1 MNEAKEFYE
10 KCFKQIL
17 EETDKEKR
25 ELLIECILQDE
36 DIQREIVKFRKD
48 WEDIYPYIYLHDDAI
63 EKAILD
69 VARLLKKPK
78 GEVRSPK
85 GYFINHVFKKKK
97 FGNDE
102 NFVCKSYLE
111 IYLDKYKEKYGI
123 FNTVSTEQI
132 EMREM
137 NDLSNTWDDERMQWQ
152 AEAIA
157 ERHQKYY
164 RDRRKPFDF
173 SVPDVETMTTETDG
187 ILDEIEKK
195 EKEKDAILDEIG
207 KKAKEI
213 DIEPMAEEEAEKIEH
228 EIKENPDT
236 IRYFDCSLN
245 KYRQKY
251 FYSEDKAWEDY
262 AIRMNKLFGKNGEYW
277 KYVDDVGMIPAN
289 WKDGYKEVETFKY
302 TPKKGKKSYLK
313 VYNKTKEL
321 NYNYLWVFDNVLQKI
336 IFENL
341 NKRQRWLIDLYY
353 YRCFDINRICLILG
367 FKDRTAF
374 NKEKSRI
381 INILRNI
388 LLSDYDFYIKA
399 SSLRYW
405 LRKTAKK
412 YLCEKMQDS
421 VYLYMEG

>member
-17 EETDKEKR
+17 EETDKDKR

-48 WEDIYPYIYLHDDAI
+48 WEGTHPYIYLHDDAI

-85 GYFINHVFKKKK
+85 GYFINHVFKKKN
-97 FGNDE
+97 FGNNE
-102 NFVCKSYLE
+102 NFVSKSYLE
-111 IYLDKYKEKYGI
+111 VYLEKYKEKYGI

-157 ERHQKYY
+157 DRHQQYY
-164 RDRRKPFDF
+164 RERRKPFDF
-173 SVPDVETMTTETDG
+173 KVPDVELATSED
-187 ILDEIEKK
+187 
-195 EKEKDAILDEIG
+195 DAILDEID
-207 KKAKEI
+207 KKEKEI

-236 IRYFDCSLN
+236 IRYFDCSLDQY
-245 KYRQKY
+245 KIKY
-251 FYSEDKAWEDY
+251 FYDEDRAWEEY
-262 AIRMNKLFGKNGEYW
+262 AKRMNKLFGKNGEYW
-277 KYVDDVGMIPAN
+277 KYVDDVGMIPAKR
-289 WKDGYKEVETFKY
+289 KDGYKEVETFKY

-321 NYNYLWVFDNVLQKI
+321 NYDFLWVFDNVLQKI

-353 YRCFDINRICLILG
+353 YRCFDVDRICLILG
-367 FKDRTAF
+367 YKDKTAF

-381 INILRNI
+381 INTIRNI
-388 LLSDYDFYIKA
+388 LLNDYDFYIRA

-405 LRKTAKK
+405 LRKTAKR
-412 YLCEKMQDS
+412 YLCEKMRDS
-421 VYLYMEG
+421 VYYYMEG

>member
-1 MNEAKEFYE
+1 MNETKKIYE
-10 KCFKQIL
+10 ELFKQIL

-48 WEDIYPYIYLHDDAI
+48 WEDTHPYIYLHDDAI

-111 IYLDKYKEKYGI
+111 VYLEKYRGKYGI
-123 FNTVSTEQI
+123 LDTVSAEQI
-132 EMREM
+132 EVKEM
-137 NDLSNTWDDERMQWQ
+137 NDISDTWDDERMQWQ

-164 RDRRKPFDF
+164 RERRKPFDF
-173 SVPDVETMTTETDG
+173 TVPDVELATSEN
-187 ILDEIEKK
+187 
-195 EKEKDAILDEIG
+195 DAILDEID
-207 KKAKEI
+207 KKEKEI
-213 DIEPMAEEEAEKIEH
+213 EIEPMAEEEAEKIEH

-245 KYRQKY
+245 EYRQKY
-251 FYSEDKAWEDY
+251 FYSEDKAWEEY
-262 AIRMNKLFGKNGEYW
+262 VKRMNKLFGKNGEYW

-289 WKDGYKEVETFKY
+289 RKDGYKEVETFEY

-321 NYNYLWVFDNVLQKI
+321 NYTYLWVFDNVVQKI

-341 NKRQRWLIDLYY
+341 KKRQRWLIDFYY
-353 YRCFDINRICLILG
+353 YRCFDVDRICLILG
-367 FKDRTAF
+367 FENRTAF

-388 LLSDYDFYIKA
+388 LLSNYDFYIRA
-399 SSLRYW
+399 SSLKYW
-405 LRKTAKK
+405 LKKIAKK

-421 VYLYMEG
+421 IYLYMEG

>member
-17 EETDKEKR
+17 EETDKDKR
-25 ELLIECILQDE
+25 KLLIECIFQDE
-36 DIQREIVKFRKD
+36 DIQREITAFKEDWKD
-48 WEDIYPYIYLHDDAI
+48 AHPYIYLSDEAI
-63 EKAILD
+63 EKAICD

-132 EMREM
+132 EIKEM
-137 NDLSNTWDDERMQWQ
+137 NDVSNTWDDERMQWQ

-164 RDRRKPFDF
+164 KDNRTDF
-173 SVPDVETMTTETDG
+173 SIPDVETMTTETDG
-187 ILDEIEKK
+187 ILDEIDKK
-195 EKEKDAILDEIG
+195 EKEK
-207 KKAKEI
+207 

-236 IRYFDCSLN
+236 IRYFDCSRN
-245 KYRQKY
+245 EYRQKY
-251 FYSEDKAWEDY
+251 FYSEDKAWEEY
-262 AIRMNKLFGKNGEYW
+262 VKRMNKLFGKNGEYW
-277 KYVDDVGMIPAN
+277 KYVDNVGMIPAN
-289 WKDGYKEVETFKY
+289 RKDGYKEVETFKY
-302 TPKKGKKSYLK
+302 TPKKGKKSYLR
-313 VYNKTKEL
+313 VYNRKEKL
-321 NYNYLWVFDNVLQKI
+321 KFDFSKHFVLLLFRYLK
-336 IFENL
+336 
-341 NKRQRWLIDLYY
+341 KRQLEFVDLYY
-353 YRCFDINRICLILG
+353 FQCLSLDKISEKMKLSKSSVQKLKSKTEIDI
-367 FKDRTAF
+367 K
-374 NKEKSRI
+374 
-381 INILRNI
+381 NI
-388 LLSDYDFYIKA
+388 LLSFDMICTPDEIFA
-399 SSLRYW
+399 YW
-405 LRKTAKK
+405 LKKIAKK

-421 VYLYMEG
+421 VYYYMEG

>member
-17 EETDKEKR
+17 EETDKDKR

-48 WEDIYPYIYLHDDAI
+48 WEGTHPYIYLHDDAI

-85 GYFINHVFKKKK
+85 GYFINHVFKKKN
-97 FGNDE
+97 FGNNE
-102 NFVCKSYLE
+102 NFVSKSYLE
-111 IYLDKYKEKYGI
+111 VYLEKYKEKYGI

-157 ERHQKYY
+157 DRHQQYY
-164 RDRRKPFDF
+164 RERRKPFDF
-173 SVPDVETMTTETDG
+173 KVPDVELATSED
-187 ILDEIEKK
+187 
-195 EKEKDAILDEIG
+195 DAILDEID
-207 KKAKEI
+207 KKEKEI

-236 IRYFDCSLN
+236 IRYFDCSLDQY
-245 KYRQKY
+245 KIKY
-251 FYSEDKAWEDY
+251 FCDEDRAWKEY
-262 AIRMNKLFGKNGEYW
+262 AIRMNKLFGDKGEYW

-289 WKDGYKEVETFKY
+289 RKDGYKEVETYEYTVKKY
-302 TPKKGKKSYLK
+302 GKKQKNGKNDKKSYLRI
-313 VYNKTKEL
+313 YNIAKEL
-321 NYNYLWVFDNVLQKI
+321 NYTYLWVFDNVLQKI

-353 YRCFDINRICLILG
+353 YRCFDVDRICLILG

-388 LLSDYDFYIKA
+388 LLNDYDFYIKA

-405 LRKTAKK
+405 LRKTAKR
-412 YLCEKMQDS
+412 YLCEKMRDS
-421 VYLYMEG
+421 VYYYMEG

>member
-1 MNEAKEFYE
+1 MNETKKIYE
-10 KCFKQIL
+10 ELFKQIL

-36 DIQREIVKFRKD
+36 DIQREIVKFKKD
-48 WEDIYPYIYLHDDAI
+48 WEDTHPYIYLHDDAI

-69 VARLLKKPK
+69 VARLIKKPK

-85 GYFINHVFKKKK
+85 GYFINHVFKKKN
-97 FGNDE
+97 FGNNE
-102 NFVCKSYLE
+102 NFVSKSYLE
-111 IYLDKYKEKYGI
+111 VYIEKYRGKYGI
-123 FNTVSTEQI
+123 LDTVSAEQI
-132 EMREM
+132 EAKEM
-137 NDLSNTWDDERMQWQ
+137 NDISDTWDDERMQWQ

-164 RDRRKPFDF
+164 RERRKPFDF
-173 SVPDVETMTTETDG
+173 TVPDVELATSEN
-187 ILDEIEKK
+187 
-195 EKEKDAILDEIG
+195 DAILDEIDQ
-207 KKAKEI
+207 KEKEI
-213 DIEPMAEEEAEKIEH
+213 DIEPIAEEEAEKIEH

-236 IRYFDCSLN
+236 IRYFDCSLDQY
-245 KYRQKY
+245 KIKY
-251 FYSEDKAWEDY
+251 FYDEDRAWKEY

-289 WKDGYKEVETFKY
+289 RKDGYKEVETFKY

-353 YRCFDINRICLILG
+353 YRCFDVDRICLILG

-388 LLSDYDFYIKA
+388 LLNDYDFYIKA

-405 LRKTAKK
+405 LRKTAKR
-412 YLCEKMQDS
+412 YLCEKMRDS
-421 VYLYMEG
+421 VYYYMEG

>member
-1 MNEAKEFYE
+1 MNETKKIYE
-10 KCFKQIL
+10 ELFKQIL

-25 ELLIECILQDE
+25 ELLVECILQDK
-36 DIQREIVKFRKD
+36 DIQREITAFKEDWKD
-48 WEDIYPYIYLHDDAI
+48 THPYIHLHDEAI
-63 EKAILD
+63 EKAIID

-78 GEVRSPK
+78 GKVRSPK
-85 GYFINHVFKKKK
+85 GYFINHVFKKKN
-97 FGNDE
+97 FGNNE
-102 NFVCKSYLE
+102 NFVSKSYLE
-111 IYLDKYKEKYGI
+111 VYIEKYRGKYGI
-123 FNTVSTEQI
+123 LDTVSAEQI
-132 EMREM
+132 EAKEM
-137 NDLSNTWDDERMQWQ
+137 NDISDTWDDERMQWQ

-157 ERHQKYY
+157 DRHQQYY
-164 RDRRKPFDF
+164 RERRKPFDF
-173 SVPDVETMTTETDG
+173 TVPDVELATSEN
-187 ILDEIEKK
+187 
-195 EKEKDAILDEIG
+195 DAILDEID
-207 KKAKEI
+207 KKEKEI
-213 DIEPMAEEEAEKIEH
+213 DIEPIAEEEAEKIEH
-228 EIKENPDT
+228 EIKETPDT
-236 IRYFDCSLN
+236 IRYFDCSLDQY
-245 KYRQKY
+245 KIKY
-251 FYSEDKAWEDY
+251 FCDEDRAWKEY
-262 AIRMNKLFGKNGEYW
+262 AIRMNKLFGDKGEYW

-289 WKDGYKEVETFKY
+289 RKDGYKEVETFEY

-321 NYNYLWVFDNVLQKI
+321 NYNYLWLFDSVLQKI
-336 IFENL
+336 ISENL

-353 YRCFDINRICLILG
+353 YRCFDIDRICLILG

-388 LLSDYDFYIKA
+388 LLSNYDFYIKA

>member
-1 MNEAKEFYE
+1 MNETKKIYE
-10 KCFKQIL
+10 ERFKQIL

-25 ELLIECILQDE
+25 ELLVECILQDK

-48 WEDIYPYIYLHDDAI
+48 WEDTHPYIYLHDDAI

-78 GEVRSPK
+78 REVRSPK

-111 IYLDKYKEKYGI
+111 VYLEKYRGKYGI
-123 FNTVSTEQI
+123 LDTVSAEQI
-132 EMREM
+132 EVKEM
-137 NDLSNTWDDERMQWQ
+137 NDISDTWDDERMQWQ

-164 RDRRKPFDF
+164 RERRKPFDF
-173 SVPDVETMTTETDG
+173 TVPDVELATSEN
-187 ILDEIEKK
+187 
-195 EKEKDAILDEIG
+195 DAILDEID
-207 KKAKEI
+207 KKEKEI

-245 KYRQKY
+245 EYRQKY
-251 FYSEDKAWEDY
+251 FYSEDKAWEEY
-262 AIRMNKLFGKNGEYW
+262 VKRMNKLFGKNGEYW

-289 WKDGYKEVETFKY
+289 RKDGYKEVETFKY

-321 NYNYLWVFDNVLQKI
+321 NYNYLWLFDSVLQKI
-336 IFENL
+336 ISENL

>member
-1 MNEAKEFYE
+1 MNETKKIYE
-10 KCFKQIL
+10 ERFKQIL

-25 ELLIECILQDE
+25 ELLVECILQDK

-48 WEDIYPYIYLHDDAI
+48 WEDTHPYIYLHDDAI

-69 VARLLKKPK
+69 VARLIKKPK

-97 FGNDE
+97 FGNNE
-102 NFVCKSYLE
+102 NFVSKSYLE
-111 IYLDKYKEKYGI
+111 VYLEKYKEKYGI

-164 RDRRKPFDF
+164 KDNRTDF
-173 SVPDVETMTTETDG
+173 SIPDVELATSEN
-187 ILDEIEKK
+187 
-195 EKEKDAILDEIG
+195 DAILDEID
-207 KKAKEI
+207 KKEKEI
-213 DIEPMAEEEAEKIEH
+213 DIEPMAEEEAEEIDH
-228 EIKENPDT
+228 EIKETPDT
-236 IRYFDCSLN
+236 IRYFDCSLDQY
-245 KYRQKY
+245 KIKY
-251 FYSEDKAWEDY
+251 FCDEDRAWKEY

-289 WKDGYKEVETFKY
+289 RKDRYKEVETFEY
-302 TPKKGKKSYLK
+302 TPKKAKKSYLR
-313 VYNKTKEL
+313 VYNRKEKL
-321 NYNYLWVFDNVLQKI
+321 KFDFSMHFVLLLFRYLK
-336 IFENL
+336 
-341 NKRQRWLIDLYY
+341 KRQLEFVDLYY
-353 YRCFDINRICLILG
+353 FQCLSLDKISEKMKLSKSSVQKLKSKTEIDI
-367 FKDRTAF
+367 K
-374 NKEKSRI
+374 
-381 INILRNI
+381 NI
-388 LLSDYDFYIKA
+388 LLSFDMICTPDEIFA
-399 SSLRYW
+399 YW
-405 LRKTAKK
+405 LKKIAKK

>member
-1 MNEAKEFYE
+1 MNETKKIYE
-10 KCFKQIL
+10 ELFKQIL

-48 WEDIYPYIYLHDDAI
+48 WEDTHPYIYLHDDAI

-164 RDRRKPFDF
+164 KDNRTDF
-173 SVPDVETMTTETDG
+173 SIPDVETMTTETDG
-187 ILDEIEKK
+187 ILDEI
-195 EKEKDAILDEIG
+195 G
-207 KKAKEI
+207 KQGQEVE
-213 DIEPMAEEEAEKIEH
+213 IEPMAEEEAEKIEH
-228 EIKENPDT
+228 EIKETPDT
-236 IRYFDCSLN
+236 IRYFDCSLDQY
-245 KYRQKY
+245 KIKY
-251 FYSEDKAWEDY
+251 FCDEDRAWKEY
-262 AIRMNKLFGKNGEYW
+262 AIRMNKLFGDKGEYW

-289 WKDGYKEVETFKY
+289 RKDGYKEVETYEYTVKKY
-302 TPKKGKKSYLK
+302 GKKQKNGKNDKKSYLRI
-313 VYNKTKEL
+313 YNIAKEL
-321 NYNYLWVFDNVLQKI
+321 NYTYLWVFDNVVQKI

-341 NKRQRWLIDLYY
+341 KKRQRWLIDLYY
-353 YRCFDINRICLILG
+353 YRCFDVDRICLILG
-367 FKDRTAF
+367 FENRTAF

>member
-17 EETDKEKR
+17 EETDKDKR
-25 ELLIECILQDE
+25 ELLIECIFQDE

-48 WEDIYPYIYLHDDAI
+48 WEGTHPYIYLHDDAI

-69 VARLLKKPK
+69 VARLIKKPK

-85 GYFINHVFKKKK
+85 GYFINHVFKKKN
-97 FGNDE
+97 FGNNE
-102 NFVCKSYLE
+102 NFVSKSYLE
-111 IYLDKYKEKYGI
+111 VYLEKYKEKYGI

-157 ERHQKYY
+157 DRHQQYY
-164 RDRRKPFDF
+164 RERRKPFDF
-173 SVPDVETMTTETDG
+173 TVPDVELATSE
-187 ILDEIEKK
+187 
-195 EKEKDAILDEIG
+195 
-207 KKAKEI
+207 KEI

-245 KYRQKY
+245 EYRQKY
-251 FYSEDKAWEDY
+251 FYSEDKAWEEY
-262 AIRMNKLFGKNGEYW
+262 VKRMNKLFGKNGEYW
-277 KYVDDVGMIPAN
+277 KYVDDVGMIPAKR
-289 WKDGYKEVETFKY
+289 KDGYKEVETFKY
-302 TPKKGKKSYLK
+302 TPKKGKKSYLR

-353 YRCFDINRICLILG
+353 YRCFDVDRICLILG

-381 INILRNI
+381 INTIRNI
-388 LLSDYDFYIKA
+388 LLVDYDFYIRA
-399 SSLRYW
+399 SSLKYW
-405 LRKTAKK
+405 LKKIAKK

-421 VYLYMEG
+421 VYYYMEG

>member
-1 MNEAKEFYE
+1 MNETKKIYE
-10 KCFKQIL
+10 ERFKQIL

-25 ELLIECILQDE
+25 ELLVECILQDK

-48 WEDIYPYIYLHDDAI
+48 WEDTHPYIYLHDDAI

-69 VARLLKKPK
+69 VARLIKKPK

-97 FGNDE
+97 FGNNE
-102 NFVCKSYLE
+102 NFVSKSYLE
-111 IYLDKYKEKYGI
+111 VYLEKYKEKYGI

-164 RDRRKPFDF
+164 KDNRTDF
-173 SVPDVETMTTETDG
+173 SIPDVELATSEN
-187 ILDEIEKK
+187 
-195 EKEKDAILDEIG
+195 DAILDEID
-207 KKAKEI
+207 KKEKEI
-213 DIEPMAEEEAEKIEH
+213 DIEPMAEEEAEEIDH
-228 EIKENPDT
+228 EIKETPDT

-245 KYRQKY
+245 EYRQKY
-251 FYSEDKAWEDY
+251 FYSEDKAWEEY

-353 YRCFDINRICLILG
+353 YRCFDVDRICLILG

-388 LLSDYDFYIKA
+388 LLNDYDFYIKA

>member
-1 MNEAKEFYE
+1 MNETKKIYE
-10 KCFKQIL
+10 ELFKQIL

-48 WEDIYPYIYLHDDAI
+48 WEDAHPYIYLHDDAI

-97 FGNDE
+97 FGNNE

-111 IYLDKYKEKYGI
+111 IYIEKYKEKYGI

-157 ERHQKYY
+157 DRHQQYY
-164 RDRRKPFDF
+164 RERRKPFDF
-173 SVPDVETMTTETDG
+173 TVPDVELATSED
-187 ILDEIEKK
+187 
-195 EKEKDAILDEIG
+195 DAILDEID
-207 KKAKEI
+207 KKEKEI

-228 EIKENPDT
+228 EIKETPDT
-236 IRYFDCSLN
+236 IRYFDCSLDQY
-245 KYRQKY
+245 KIKY
-251 FYSEDKAWEDY
+251 FCDEDRAWKEY

-277 KYVDDVGMIPAN
+277 KYVDDVGMIPAKR
-289 WKDGYKEVETFKY
+289 KDGYKEVETFKY
-302 TPKKGKKSYLK
+302 TPKKGKKSYLR
-313 VYNKTKEL
+313 VYNK
-321 NYNYLWVFDNVLQKI
+321 
-336 IFENL
+336 
-341 NKRQRWLIDLYY
+341 
-353 YRCFDINRICLILG
+353 
-367 FKDRTAF
+367 
-374 NKEKSRI
+374 KEKLKFDFSKPFTF
-381 INILRNI
+381 
-388 LLSDYDFYIKA
+388 LLYRFLTK
-399 SSLRYW
+399 
-405 LRKTAKK
+405 
-412 YLCEKMQDS
+412 QN
-421 VYLYMEG
+421 

>member
-17 EETDKEKR
+17 EETDKDKR
-25 ELLIECILQDE
+25 ELLIECIFQDE
-36 DIQREIVKFRKD
+36 DVQREITAFKEDWKD
-48 WEDIYPYIYLHDDAI
+48 AHPYIYLSDEAI

-69 VARLLKKPK
+69 VARLIKKPK

-85 GYFINHVFKKKK
+85 GYFINHVFKKKN
-97 FGNDE
+97 FGNNE
-102 NFVCKSYLE
+102 NFVSKSYLE

-132 EMREM
+132 EIKEM
-137 NDLSNTWDDERMQWQ
+137 NDVSNTWDDEEMQWQ
-152 AEAIA
+152 AKAIA

-164 RDRRKPFDF
+164 KDNRTDF

-207 KKAKEI
+207 KKAKEK
-213 DIEPMAEEEAEKIEH
+213 DIEPMAEEEAEKIED

-245 KYRQKY
+245 EYRQKY
-251 FYSEDKAWEDY
+251 FYSEDKAWEEY
-262 AIRMNKLFGKNGEYW
+262 VKRMNKLFGKNGEYW

-289 WKDGYKEVETFKY
+289 RKDGYKEVETFEY

-321 NYNYLWVFDNVLQKI
+321 NYNYSWLFDSVLQKI
-336 IFENL
+336 ISENL

-353 YRCFDINRICLILG
+353 YRCFDIDRICLILG

-381 INILRNI
+381 INTIRNI
-388 LLSDYDFYIKA
+388 LLVDYDFYIKA
-399 SSLRYW
+399 SSLKYW
-405 LRKTAKK
+405 LKKIAKK

-421 VYLYMEG
+421 VYYYMEG

>member
-1 MNEAKEFYE
+1 MNETKKIYE
-10 KCFKQIL
+10 ELFKQIL

-25 ELLIECILQDE
+25 ELLIECILRDE

-48 WEDIYPYIYLHDDAI
+48 WEDTHPYIYLHDDAI

-85 GYFINHVFKKKK
+85 GYFINHVFKKKN
-97 FGNDE
+97 FGNNE
-102 NFVCKSYLE
+102 NFVSKSYLE
-111 IYLDKYKEKYGI
+111 VYLEKYKEKYGI

-157 ERHQKYY
+157 ERHQQYY
-164 RDRRKPFDF
+164 RERRKPFDF
-173 SVPDVETMTTETDG
+173 TVLDVELATSEN
-187 ILDEIEKK
+187 
-195 EKEKDAILDEIG
+195 DAILDEIH
-207 KKAKEI
+207 KKEKEI

-236 IRYFDCSLN
+236 IRYFDCSRN
-245 KYRQKY
+245 EYRQKY
-251 FYSEDKAWEDY
+251 FYSEDKAWEEY
-262 AIRMNKLFGKNGEYW
+262 AKRMNKLFGKNGEYW

-289 WKDGYKEVETFKY
+289 RKDGYKEVETFEY

-321 NYNYLWVFDNVLQKI
+321 NYNYLLLFDSVLQKI
-336 IFENL
+336 ISESF

-353 YRCFDINRICLILG
+353 YRCFDIDRICLILG

-405 LRKTAKK
+405 LRKTAKR
-412 YLCEKMQDS
+412 YFCEKMQDS
-421 VYLYMEG
+421 VYYYMEG